1 MRYKYFQRKERET
14 HTNPSAER
22 NTEIGIEYI
31 DDLK

>member
-1 MRYKYFQRKERET
+1 MRYKYFKRKRET